1 MRHTRQFCGGLSTGA
16 SWLNVTFGQVAF
28 RLSTSVSC
36 SGNSRIIRNREGLHV
51 RRNYLRVGDQ
61 STSGGVVVDAIPT
74 MSCDGVGLTYVGAK
88 VTCPACKRVGVIV
101 AEGPRWP
108 GNLMGHEAALEGDKV
123 ACGCSPLP
131 TMIASQ
137 SEMFQSFESD
147 ALVRMGFSATG
158 GPVALELAA
167 PKPSQGFCLSCMVAA
182 AKNAA
187 AMVVRG

>member
-1 MRHTRQFCGGLSTGA
+1 M
-16 SWLNVTFGQVAF
+16 
-28 RLSTSVSC
+28 
-36 SGNSRIIRNREGLHV
+36 IRNREGLHV
-51 RRNYLRVGDQ
+51 KRNYLRVGDH
-61 STSGGVVVDAIPT
+61 STSGGVVVDSIPT
-74 MSCDGVGLTYVGAK
+74 MSCQGVGLTYVGAK

-101 AEGPRWP
+101 ADGPRWP
-108 GNLMGHEAALEGDKV
+108 GNLMGHQAALEGDKV

-147 ALVRMGFSATG
+147 ALVKMGFSATG

-167 PKPSQGFCLSCMVAA
+167 PKPSEGFCLSCMVAA

-187 AMVVRG
+187 AMIVRG

>member
-1 MRHTRQFCGGLSTGA
+1 MK
-16 SWLNVTFGQVAF
+16 
-28 RLSTSVSC
+28 
-36 SGNSRIIRNREGLHV
+36 
-51 RRNYLRVGDQ
+51 RNYLRVGDQ